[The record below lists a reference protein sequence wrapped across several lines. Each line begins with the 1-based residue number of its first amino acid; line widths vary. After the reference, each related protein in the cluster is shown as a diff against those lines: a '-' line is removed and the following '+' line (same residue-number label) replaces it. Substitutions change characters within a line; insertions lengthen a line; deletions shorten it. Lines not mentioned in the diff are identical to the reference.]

1 MSEQFNRRQFL
12 ATSAAAAIALLPV
25 DATAGASNAPQARRK
40 FYSNLAI
47 GLLGPFHQTLPETM
61 ELAIKYGFE
70 GIDPNAEYFGSLSDD
85 DLKRLQE
92 KMEANHLKFGAAGLP
107 VDFRRDEASFSDSLK
122 KFPAT
127 ADSLKRAGVARVS
140 TWFAPASNELTYLQ
154 NFRQHA
160 YRMRECALI
169 LADRGQRLGFEYVA
183 PRSSRMRGKQPFI
196 HCMAEMKEL
205 IAAIGTDNVGFRL
218 DSWHWFNAE
227 ETARDILSLRGSD
240 VVTVDLNDAPVGLTL
255 DQYNDGQRELPAATG
270 VIPVKSFLDALAQI
284 GYDGPIQAEP
294 NNVNLRSTPMDQ
306 ALTETSAAMK
316 RAFGEI

>member
-1 MSEQFNRRQFL
+1 MSNQFNRRHFL
-12 ATSAAAAIALLPV
+12 KTSAAAGLGALPL
-25 DATAGASNAPQARRK
+25 DAAGQATTPEQPKRK

-47 GLLGPFHQTLPETM
+47 GLLGSFHQTLPETVD
-61 ELAIKYGFE
+61 LAIRYGFE
-70 GIDPNAEYFGSLSDD
+70 GIDPNADYFASLSDD
-85 DLKRLQE
+85 DLKRLLD
-92 KMEANHLKFGAAGLP
+92 KMEAHHLKFGAAGLP
-107 VDFRRDEASFSDSLK
+107 VDFRRDEASFSDTLK
-122 KFPAT
+122 KLPAT
-127 ADSLKRAGVARVS
+127 ADSLKRAGVTRLS
-140 TWFAPASNELTYLQ
+140 TWFAPASNQLTYLQ

-183 PRSSRMRGKQPFI
+183 PRTSRERGKQPFI

-205 IAAIGTDNVGFRL
+205 IAAVGTNNVGFRL

-227 ETARDILSLRGSD
+227 ETAEDILSLHDSD
-240 VVTVDLNDAPVGLTL
+240 VITVDLNDAPPGLTL

-270 VIPVKSFLDALAQI
+270 VIPVKSFLDALVRI

-294 NNVNLRSTPMDQ
+294 NNANLRATPMDQ

-316 RAFGEI
+316 KAFAEI